1 MELKVENSLLRNL
14 QQVRTIFGKFLVK
27 IPELCFLP
35 IESFW
40 RGEENSKFTKTNPR
54 WCSIS
59 LAAPVVFHATETK
72 RSGKKRKYYLR
83 KSVIKQILPCKIGDQ
98 KIKLIT
104 EVVNAEI
111 PYWVPNFLEKAIV
124 KLDFGQRRAVRVFFI
139 MKWRCSE

>member
-1 MELKVENSLLRNL
+1 MKKIANSRK
-14 QQVRTIFGKFLVK
+14 Q
-27 IPELCFLP
+27 
-35 IESFW
+35 IEDDAL
-40 RGEENSKFTKTNPR
+40 
-54 WCSIS
+54 IS